1 VRRLPLFYGWIV
13 VFSVALLLAASS
25 GARFAFGVFLKPVA
39 ETFDW
44 NRADLSFAITIN
56 LVLGGLLQPAAGLLV
71 DRLGARIVGA
81 VGMGMLGLSFVA
93 LAFATE
99 LWHFYLFYGVVGAVG
114 VATTSSVLSAKLVG
128 SWFVARRGTALSF
141 SSSGTAIGQLLI
153 VPFATW
159 MLVNYG
165 FQAGFETIAAI
176 SLLMVAPL
184 AWLAIRNEPSELG
197 QEPDG
202 AASRAGS
209 RPVRRTDEG
218 VDVRTALRSL
228 VFWQLSFGLIVCGVT
243 MSFPSTH
250 LMPYAM
256 DMHVAEMT
264 ASSALGLAGALS
276 LPAAIL
282 VGWLADR
289 FGRGRVLAMV
299 YALRGVTYVFLLSA
313 TSEAVWFVAAFT
325 LGLSW
330 TGTVPLSSALAADA
344 FGRKHLGLI
353 TGTMVMGMWVAAGVA
368 AFLAGLIY
376 DQMHSYHLAL
386 VGNGVLG
393 FAAAAICLTIVGERA
408 LPFATRRAALA

>member
-1 VRRLPLFYGWIV
+1 MRLFYGWVIV
-13 VFSVALLLAASS
+13 GAVAFILAASS

-39 ETFDW
+39 ETYAW
-44 NRADLSFAITIN
+44 NRADLSFAITMN
-56 LVLGGLLQPAAGLLV
+56 MVLGGLLQPAAGLLV
-71 DRLGARIVGA
+71 DRVGARIVGA
-81 VGMGMLGLSFVA
+81 AGMTLLGLSFIG

-99 LWHFYLFYGVVGAVG
+99 LWQFYALYGVVGAIG
-114 VATTSSVLSAKLVG
+114 VAATSSVLSAKLVG

-159 MLVNYG
+159 MLLNHG
-165 FQAGFETIAAI
+165 FQAGFQTIAVI
-176 SLLMVAPL
+176 SLILVAPL
-184 AWLAIRNEPSELG
+184 AWLAIRNDPDELG
-197 QEPDG
+197 QAPDG
-202 AASRAGS
+202 AARADQ
-209 RPVRRTDEG
+209 RVERRADDG
-218 VDVRTALRSL
+218 VEMSVVLRSP
-228 VFWQLSFGLIVCGVT
+228 VFWQLSFGLIACGVT

-289 FGRGRVLAMV
+289 LGRGRMLAAV
-299 YALRGVTYVFLLSA
+299 YGLRGVTYLFLLSA
-313 TSEAVWFVAAFT
+313 TSEAMWFVAAFT

-344 FGRKHLGLI
+344 FGRKNLGLI
-353 TGTMVMGMWVAAGVA
+353 TGTMVMGMWVASGA
-368 AFLAGLIY
+368 AAYLAGLIY
-376 DQMHSYHLAL
+376 DHMHSYHLAL
-386 VGNGVLG
+386 IGNGLLG
-393 FAAAAICLTIVGERA
+393 FAAAAVCLTIVGER
-408 LPFATRRAALA
+408 RRGSLSPWERAKVRA

>member
-1 VRRLPLFYGWIV
+1 VRLFYGWVIV
-13 VFSVALLLAASS
+13 LAVALLLAASS

-39 ETFDW
+39 ETYDW
-44 NRADLSFAITIN
+44 NRADLSFAISIN
-56 LVLGGLLQPAAGLLV
+56 MVLGGLLQPVAGLLV
-71 DRLGARIVGA
+71 DRIGARIVGA
-81 VGMGMLGLSFVA
+81 VGMTLLGLSFVG

-99 LWHFYLFYGVVGAVG
+99 LWQFYLLYGAVGAVG
-114 VATTSSVLSAKLVG
+114 VASTSSVLSAKLVG

-165 FQAGFETIAAI
+165 FRAGFETIAAI

-184 AWLAIRNEPSELG
+184 AWIAIRNEPAELG
-197 QEPDG
+197 TAPDG
-202 AASRAGS
+202 RPEPSRAAGG
-209 RPVRRTDEG
+209 RRSDEG
-218 VDVRTALRSL
+218 VDLRVAIRSA
-228 VFWQLSFGLIVCGVT
+228 VFWQLSFGLVVCGVT

-256 DMHVAEMT
+256 DMHMAEMT

-289 FGRGRVLAMV
+289 LGRGRVLAAV
-299 YALRGVTYVFLLSA
+299 YALRGVTYLFLLSA
-313 TSEAVWFVAAFT
+313 TSEAMWFVAAFT

-353 TGTMVMGMWVAAGVA
+353 TGTMVMGMWVASGVA
-368 AFLAGLIY
+368 AYLAGLIY
-376 DQMHSYHLAL
+376 DHMHSYHLAL

-393 FAAAAICLTIVGERA
+393 FVAAAVCLAIVGERA